1 MTRQF
6 FARMAAAVMIVAA
19 GLLGTVA
26 TAQNRAISGTVVDE
40 SGAPV
45 IGAAVVVV
53 GNTAIGAVTDA
64 SGAFR
69 LNVPAGASINVSCI
83 GYADQTLSTA
93 NQSVFNIVLRED
105 TEFLDETVVIGY
117 GVQKKSDLTGA
128 VASVRDED
136 LRNRSTSDA
145 AAALMGKAA
154 GVQVVQASGAPG
166 KAAAIRVRGYSSNSG
181 NIGPLLIVDGLK
193 VDNIQYLDPEMIE
206 SMEILKD
213 AASAAIYGAE
223 AGNGVVLITTKS
235 GKKGEGKVFYNN
247 QFSLSSLSRRL
258 DIMNAADYI
267 AFEKACGYLTDQA
280 LTDAKYDGLDVDW
293 SKEIFTPTWSNR
305 HTVGFSGGNDRGN
318 MFASINN
325 VHNNGIVRGD
335 KDIYDRL
342 TFQVNADYKVKDWLT
357 VGVNNSI
364 ERWST
369 NSVSEAD
376 DNGSFMLSAITS
388 SPLFPVKGDESMLS
402 MYPTM
407 LDYRDNKGY
416 KLITDP
422 ETGMYWLAPRIGQ
435 TQSGHPFVR
444 RDATDS
450 SSSGFS
456 VRGVAYLNF
465 MPFKGF
471 VFTSRFGYRLSQNNS
486 HSYTAPYYSSN
497 TVKSD
502 NYSIS
507 ASANN
512 GWYYQWENF
521 ANYNRTFGKHEVGA
535 MAGMSYIE
543 NNWDNVS
550 ASASG
555 TDILSGYA
563 ENFRYLDYLLT
574 DGVTKNMNNAPGRS
588 ASLSYF
594 GRLSYGYDNRYSV
607 QVNFRADA
615 FDSSKL
621 PFDKKWGYFPSVSAG
636 WTVSNES
643 FFKDNVDRNL
653 VSFLKLRASW
663 GVNGNINVLNN
674 YPYSTSIMAN
684 RVYYQYDPDSPTLTL
699 GSIPSGLANPD
710 LKWETSVQTDFGVDA
725 RMFNDRLTVGIDYFN
740 KDTRD
745 LLVGVSP
752 VKEVGLPAFGDLGV
766 GTTTTINAG
775 TVNNKG
781 VELELGWRDQI
792 GEFGYAVNGN
802 VSWLKNKVTYLEPT
816 VGQIAGRVPQGC
828 EMGTYFEEGHS
839 IWYLLGYKAV
849 GIDDQ
854 GNALYQ
860 HADGTTGPDV
870 SQSDRVDL
878 GSGIPNL
885 LYGITINLNWKGF
898 DLTVFGNGISGSKIF
913 PTSWRPD
920 RKECNTYAYYWRN
933 SWDNPANP
941 ANHTANA
948 KFPAADKWSTPAF
961 SSTLTL
967 FDGSYFKIKQVQLGY
982 TLPRSL
988 TQKIAIS
995 NLRVF
1000 ASLDNYFTFT
1010 KYPGLDPETA
1020 TNGGSAAGID
1030 MGNYPTA
1037 KSLILGVN
1045 LEF

>member
-1 MTRQF
+1 MTKQL
-6 FARMAAAVMIVAA
+6 FAKAATIVMIFAA
-19 GLLGTVA
+19 SLLGMSSA
-26 TAQNRAISGTVVDE
+26 LAQNPAIRGNVVD
-40 SGAPV
+40 SGNQPV
-45 IGAAVVVV
+45 IGAAVMVP
-53 GNTAIGAVTDA
+53 GTTNGVTTDLDGKFEIRVA
-64 SGAFR
+64 PGTT
-69 LNVPAGASINVSCI
+69 LEVSCI
-83 GYADQTLSTA
+83 GYTA
-93 NQSVFNIVLRED
+93 KRVSAANGMTIVLED
-105 TEFLDETVVIGY
+105 DAEMLEETVVIGY
-117 GVQKKSDLTGA
+117 GVQKKSDLTGS
-128 VASVRDED
+128 VASVRED
-136 LRNRSTSDA
+136 DLKNRSTSDA
-145 AAALMGKAA
+145 AAALQGKAA
-154 GVQVVQASGAPG
+154 GVQVIQASGAPG

-206 SMEILKD
+206 SMEVLKD

-223 AGNGVVLITTKS
+223 AGNGVVLITTKT
-235 GKKGEGKVFYNN
+235 GKKGEGKIFYNG
-247 QFSLSSLSRRL
+247 QFQLSSLSRKL

-280 LTDAKYDGLDVDW
+280 LADVNYKGLDVNW
-293 SKEIFTPTWSNR
+293 SDEIFTPTWSNR

-318 MFASINN
+318 LYVSLNN

-335 KDIYDRL
+335 KDVYDRL
-342 TFQVNADYKVKDWLT
+342 TFQVNADYKIKDWLT

-369 NSVSEAD
+369 KSVSEAD

-388 SPLFPVKGDESMLS
+388 SPLFPAKGDESMLTQ
-402 MYPTM
+402 TM
-407 LDYRDNKGY
+407 KDYRAKGY
-416 KLITDP
+416 NLITDP
-422 ETGMYWLAPRIGQ
+422 ETGLYWLAPLIGQ

-450 SSSGFS
+450 QNSGFS
-456 VRGVAYLNF
+456 IRGVAYVNF

-471 VFTSRFGYRLSQNNS
+471 VFTSRFGYRIAQSNS

-502 NYSIS
+502 NYNIS
-507 ASANN
+507 ASGNN
-512 GWYYQWENF
+512 SWYYQWENF
-521 ANYNRTFGKHEVGA
+521 INYNRTFGRHEVSA

-555 TDILSGYA
+555 TDILKGYA
-563 ENFRYLDYLLT
+563 PNFRYLDYLLS
-574 DGVTKNMNNAPGRS
+574 DGVTKNINNAPGRS

-594 GRLSYGYDNRYSV
+594 GRLGYSYDNRYSI
-607 QVNFRADA
+607 QANFRADA

-636 WTVSNES
+636 WTISNEP
-643 FFKDNVDRNL
+643 FFKNNVDRSA
-653 VSFLKLRASW
+653 VSFLKFRASW

-684 RVYYQYDPDSPTLTL
+684 SVYYQYDPDSTALSM

-710 LKWETSVQTDFGVDA
+710 LKWETSVQLDFGLDA
-725 RMFNDRLTVGIDYFN
+725 RLLNDRLTVGIDYFDKN
-740 KDTRD
+740 TKD

-766 GTTTTINAG
+766 ATTVTVNAG

-792 GEFGYAVNGN
+792 GDFGYSINGN
-802 VSWLKNKVTYLEPT
+802 ISWLKNKVTYLDPT
-816 VGQIAGRVPQGC
+816 VGQLQGRVPQGC
-828 EMGTYFEEGHS
+828 EMGTYFEQGHS
-839 IWYLLGYKAV
+839 VWYLLGYKAV
-849 GIDDQ
+849 GFDNE
-854 GNALYQ
+854 GNVLYQ
-860 HADGTTGPDV
+860 HADGTTGTDV
-870 SQSDRVDL
+870 TASDRFDL

-885 LYGITINLNWKGF
+885 TYGLTISLNWKGF
-898 DLTVFGNGISGSKIF
+898 DLTIFGNGIGGSKIF

-920 RKECNTYAYYWRN
+920 RKECNTYSYYWAN
-933 SWDNPANP
+933 SWDNPAVNK
-941 ANHTANA
+941 ANA

-967 FDGSYFKIKQVQLGY
+967 FDGSYFKIKQIQLGY
-982 TLPRSL
+982 TLPKQL
-988 TQKIAIS
+988 TQKAKIN
-995 NLRVF
+995 NLRIF

-1010 KYPGLDPETA
+1010 KYIGLDPETA
-1020 TNGGSAAGID
+1020 TSGGSASGID

>member
-6 FARMAAAVMIVAA
+6 FSKVAAIALIAVMS
-19 GLLGTVA
+19 LLGADSVW
-26 TAQNRAISGTVVDE
+26 AQNAIRGSVVD
-40 SGAPV
+40 SGNEPV
-45 IGAAVVVV
+45 IGAAVLVP
-53 GNTAIGAVTDA
+53 GTTNGVTTNLDGQFEIRVA
-64 SGAFR
+64 PGTT
-69 LNVPAGASINVSCI
+69 LEVSCI
-83 GYADQTLSTA
+83 GYVSQRVAAA
-93 NQSVFNIVLRED
+93 NGMVVVLQDDAEML
-105 TEFLDETVVIGY
+105 EETVVIGY
-117 GVQKKSDLTGA
+117 GVQKKSDLTGS
-128 VASVRDED
+128 VASVRED
-136 LRNRSTSDA
+136 DLKNRSTSDA
-145 AAALMGKAA
+145 AAALQGKAA
-154 GVQVVQASGAPG
+154 GVQVIQASGAPG
-166 KAAAIRVRGYSSNSG
+166 KAAEIRVRGYSSNSG

-206 SMEILKD
+206 SMEVLKD

-235 GKKGEGKVFYNN
+235 GKKGEGKVFYNG

-267 AFEKACGYLTDQA
+267 NFEKACGYLTDQA
-280 LTDAKYDGLDVDW
+280 LNDVKYNGLDVDW

-318 MFASINN
+318 LYVSLNN
-325 VHNNGIVRGD
+325 VHTDGIVRGD
-335 KDIYDRL
+335 KDVYDRL
-342 TFQVNADYKVKDWLT
+342 TFQVNADYRIKDWLT
-357 VGVNNSI
+357 VGINNSI

-369 NSVSEAD
+369 KSVSEAN

-388 SPLFPVKGDESMLS
+388 SPLFPVKGDESMLTQ
-402 MYPTM
+402 TM
-407 LDYRDNKGY
+407 KDYRANGY
-416 KLITDP
+416 NLITDP
-422 ETGMYWLAPRIGQ
+422 ETGLYWLAPLIGQ

-444 RDATDS
+444 RDATDNQNG
-450 SSSGFS
+450 GFS
-456 VRGVAYLNF
+456 IRGVAYVNF
-465 MPFKGF
+465 MPIKGF
-471 VFTSRFGYRLSQNNS
+471 VFTSRFGYRLSQSNS

-521 ANYNRTFGKHEVGA
+521 ANYNRTFGRHEVTA

-543 NNWDNVS
+543 NNSDNVS

-555 TDILSGYA
+555 TDILKGY
-563 ENFRYLDYLLT
+563 EPNFRYLDYLLS
-574 DGVTKNMNNAPGRS
+574 DGVTKTMNNAPSRS

-594 GRLSYGYDNRYSV
+594 GRLGYTYDNRYSI
-607 QVNFRADA
+607 QANFRADA

-636 WTVSNES
+636 WTVSNEP
-643 FFKDNVDRNL
+643 FFKENVDRNA

-663 GVNGNINVLNN
+663 GINGNINVLYN
-674 YPYSTSIMAN
+674 YPYSTSIIAN
-684 RVYYQYDPDSPTLTL
+684 AVYYQYDPENPTLSM
-699 GSIPSGLANPD
+699 GSIPSGLANPN
-710 LKWETSVQTDFGVDA
+710 LKWETSEQLDFGLDA
-725 RMFNDRLTVGIDYFN
+725 RMFNDRLTVGIDYFDKN
-740 KDTRD
+740 TRD

-752 VKEVGLPAFGDLGV
+752 VKEVGIPAFGDLGV
-766 GTTTTINAG
+766 ATNVTMNAG

-781 VELELGWRDQI
+781 IELELGWRDQI
-792 GEFGYAVNGN
+792 GDFGYSINGN
-802 VSWLKNKVTYLEPT
+802 VAWLKNMVTFLEPT

-828 EMGTYFEEGHS
+828 EMGTYFEQGHS
-839 IWYLLGYKAV
+839 VWYLLGYKAV
-849 GIDDQ
+849 GIDDE
-854 GNALYQ
+854 GNVLYQ
-860 HADGTTGPDV
+860 HADGTTGTDV
-870 SQSDRVDL
+870 SQSDRIDL
-878 GSGIPNL
+878 GSGIPSFT
-885 LYGITINLNWKGF
+885 YGLTINVNWKGF
-898 DLTVFGNGISGSKIF
+898 DLTIFGNGIAGSKIF

-920 RKECNTYAYYWRN
+920 RKECNTYSYYWAN

-941 ANHTANA
+941 AYHSATA

-967 FDGSYFKIKQVQLGY
+967 FDGSYFKIKQIQLGY
-982 TLPRSL
+982 TLPRQL
-988 TQKIAIS
+988 TQKAKIN
-995 NLRVF
+995 NLRIF
-1000 ASLDNYFTFT
+1000 AALDNYITFT
-1010 KYPGLDPETA
+1010 KYIGLDPETA

>member
-1 MTRQF
+1 MTKQL
-6 FARMAAAVMIVAA
+6 FAKAATIVMIFAA
-19 GLLGTVA
+19 SLLGMSSA
-26 TAQNRAISGTVVDE
+26 LAQNPAIRGNVVD
-40 SGAPV
+40 SGNQPV
-45 IGAAVVVV
+45 IGAAVMVP
-53 GNTAIGAVTDA
+53 GTTNGVTTDLDGKFEIRVA
-64 SGAFR
+64 PGTT
-69 LNVPAGASINVSCI
+69 LEVSCI
-83 GYADQTLSTA
+83 GYTA
-93 NQSVFNIVLRED
+93 KRVSAANGMTIVLED
-105 TEFLDETVVIGY
+105 DAEMLEETVVIGY
-117 GVQKKSDLTGA
+117 GVQKKSDLTGS
-128 VASVRDED
+128 VASVRED
-136 LRNRSTSDA
+136 DLKNRSTSDA
-145 AAALMGKAA
+145 AAALQGKAA
-154 GVQVVQASGAPG
+154 GVQVIQASGAPG
-166 KAAAIRVRGYSSNSG
+166 KAAEIRVRGYSSNSG

-206 SMEILKD
+206 SMEVLKD

-223 AGNGVVLITTKS
+223 AGNGVVLITTKT
-235 GKKGEGKVFYNN
+235 GKKGEGKIFYNG
-247 QFSLSSLSRRL
+247 QFQLSSLSRKL

-280 LTDAKYDGLDVDW
+280 LADVNYNGLDVNW
-293 SKEIFTPTWSNR
+293 SDEIFTPTWSNR

-318 MFASINN
+318 LYVSLNN
-325 VHNNGIVRGD
+325 VHTDGIVRGD
-335 KDIYDRL
+335 KDVYDRL
-342 TFQVNADYKVKDWLT
+342 TFQVNADYKIKDWLT

-364 ERWST
+364 ERWSSK
-369 NSVSEAD
+369 SVSEAD

-388 SPLFPVKGDESMLS
+388 SPLFPSKGDESMLTQ
-402 MYPTM
+402 TM
-407 LDYRDNKGY
+407 KDYRAKGY
-416 KLITDP
+416 NLITDP
-422 ETGMYWLAPRIGQ
+422 ETGLYWLAPLIGQ

-450 SSSGFS
+450 QNGGFS
-456 VRGVAYLNF
+456 IRGVAYVNF

-471 VFTSRFGYRLSQNNS
+471 VFTSRFGYRIAQSNS

-502 NYSIS
+502 NYNIS
-507 ASANN
+507 ASGNN
-512 GWYYQWENF
+512 SWYYQWENF
-521 ANYNRTFGKHEVGA
+521 INYNRTFGRHEVSA

-555 TDILSGYA
+555 TDILKGYA
-563 ENFRYLDYLLT
+563 PNFRYLDYLLS
-574 DGVTKNMNNAPGRS
+574 DGVTKNINNAPGRS

-594 GRLSYGYDNRYSV
+594 GRLGYSYDNRYSI
-607 QVNFRADA
+607 QANFRADA

-636 WTVSNES
+636 WTISNEP
-643 FFKDNVDRNL
+643 FFKNNVDRSA
-653 VSFLKLRASW
+653 VSFLKFRASW

-684 RVYYQYDPDSPTLTL
+684 SVYYQYDPDSTTLSM

-710 LKWETSVQTDFGVDA
+710 LKWETSVQLDFGLDA
-725 RMFNDRLTVGIDYFN
+725 RLLNDRLTVGIDYFDKN
-740 KDTRD
+740 TKD

-766 GTTTTINAG
+766 ATTVTVNAG

-792 GEFGYAVNGN
+792 GDFGYSINGN
-802 VSWLKNKVTYLEPT
+802 ISWLKNKVTYLDPT
-816 VGQIAGRVPQGC
+816 VGQLQGRVPQGC
-828 EMGTYFEEGHS
+828 EMGTYFEQGHS
-839 IWYLLGYKAV
+839 VWYLLGYKAV
-849 GIDDQ
+849 GFDND
-854 GNALYQ
+854 GNVLYQ
-860 HADGTTGPDV
+860 HADGTTGTDV
-870 SQSDRVDL
+870 TASDRFDL

-885 LYGITINLNWKGF
+885 TYGLTISLNWKGF
-898 DLTVFGNGISGSKIF
+898 DLTIFGNGIGGSKIF

-920 RKECNTYAYYWRN
+920 RKECNTYSYYWAN
-933 SWDNPANP
+933 SWDNPAVNK
-941 ANHTANA
+941 ANA

-967 FDGSYFKIKQVQLGY
+967 FDGSYFKIKQIQLGY
-982 TLPRSL
+982 TLPKQL
-988 TQKIAIS
+988 TQKAKIN
-995 NLRVF
+995 NLRIF

-1010 KYPGLDPETA
+1010 KYIGLDPETA
-1020 TNGGSAAGID
+1020 TSGGSASGID

>member
-1 MTRQF
+1 MTKQL
-6 FARMAAAVMIVAA
+6 FAKAATIVMIFAA
-19 GLLGTVA
+19 SLLGMSSA
-26 TAQNRAISGTVVDE
+26 LAQNPAIRGNVVD
-40 SGAPV
+40 SGNQPV
-45 IGAAVVVV
+45 IGAAVMVP
-53 GNTAIGAVTDA
+53 GTTNGVTTDLDGKFEIRVA
-64 SGAFR
+64 PGTT
-69 LNVPAGASINVSCI
+69 LEVSCI
-83 GYADQTLSTA
+83 GYTA
-93 NQSVFNIVLRED
+93 KRVSAANGMTIVLED
-105 TEFLDETVVIGY
+105 DAEMLEETVVIGY
-117 GVQKKSDLTGA
+117 GVQRKSDLTGS
-128 VASVRDED
+128 VASVRED
-136 LRNRSTSDA
+136 DLQNRSTSDA
-145 AAALMGKAA
+145 AAALQGKAA
-154 GVQVVQASGAPG
+154 GVQVIQASGAPG

-206 SMEILKD
+206 SMEVLKD

-223 AGNGVVLITTKS
+223 AGNGVVLITTKT
-235 GKKGEGKVFYNN
+235 GKKGEGKIFYNG
-247 QFSLSSLSRRL
+247 QFQLSSLSRKL

-280 LTDAKYDGLDVDW
+280 LADVNYKGLDVNW
-293 SKEIFTPTWSNR
+293 SDEIFTPTWSNR

-318 MFASINN
+318 LYVSLNN

-335 KDIYDRL
+335 KDVYDRL
-342 TFQVNADYKVKDWLT
+342 TFQVNADYKIKDWLT

-369 NSVSEAD
+369 KSVSEAD

-388 SPLFPVKGDESMLS
+388 SPLFPAKGDESMLTQ
-402 MYPTM
+402 TM
-407 LDYRDNKGY
+407 KDYRAKGY
-416 KLITDP
+416 NLITDP
-422 ETGMYWLAPRIGQ
+422 ETGLYWLAPLIGQ

-450 SSSGFS
+450 QNSGFS
-456 VRGVAYLNF
+456 IRGVAYVNF

-471 VFTSRFGYRLSQNNS
+471 VFTSRFGYRIAQSNS

-502 NYSIS
+502 NYNIS
-507 ASANN
+507 ASGNN
-512 GWYYQWENF
+512 SWYYQWENF
-521 ANYNRTFGKHEVGA
+521 INYNRTFGRHEVSA

-555 TDILSGYA
+555 TDILKGYA
-563 ENFRYLDYLLT
+563 PNFRYLDYLLS
-574 DGVTKNMNNAPGRS
+574 DGVTKNINNAPGRS

-594 GRLSYGYDNRYSV
+594 GRLGYSYDNRYSI
-607 QVNFRADA
+607 QANFRADA

-636 WTVSNES
+636 WTISNEP
-643 FFKDNVDRNL
+643 FFKNNVDRSA
-653 VSFLKLRASW
+653 VSFLKFRASW

-684 RVYYQYDPDSPTLTL
+684 SVYYQYDPDSTALSM

-710 LKWETSVQTDFGVDA
+710 LKWETSVQLDFGLDA
-725 RMFNDRLTVGIDYFN
+725 RLLNDRLTVGIDYFDKN
-740 KDTRD
+740 TKD

-766 GTTTTINAG
+766 ATTVTVNAG

-792 GEFGYAVNGN
+792 GDFGYSINGN
-802 VSWLKNKVTYLEPT
+802 ISWLKNKVTYLDPT
-816 VGQIAGRVPQGC
+816 VGQLQGRVPQGC
-828 EMGTYFEEGHS
+828 EMGTYFEQGHS
-839 IWYLLGYKAV
+839 VWYLLGYKAV
-849 GIDDQ
+849 GFDNE
-854 GNALYQ
+854 GNVLYQ
-860 HADGTTGPDV
+860 HADGTTGTDV
-870 SQSDRVDL
+870 TASDRFDL

-885 LYGITINLNWKGF
+885 TYGLTISLNWKGF
-898 DLTVFGNGISGSKIF
+898 DLTIFGNGIGGSKIF

-920 RKECNTYAYYWRN
+920 RKECNTYSYYWAN
-933 SWDNPANP
+933 SWDNPAVNK
-941 ANHTANA
+941 ANA

-967 FDGSYFKIKQVQLGY
+967 FDGSYFKIKQIQLGY
-982 TLPRSL
+982 TLPKQL
-988 TQKIAIS
+988 TQKAKIN
-995 NLRVF
+995 NLRIF

-1010 KYPGLDPETA
+1010 KYIGLDPETA
-1020 TNGGSAAGID
+1020 TSGGSASGID

>member
-53 GNTAIGAVTDA
+53 GNTSIGAVTDA

-83 GYADQTLSTA
+83 GYAEQTLSTA

-117 GVQKKSDLTGA
+117 GVQRKSDLTGS
-128 VASVRDED
+128 VASVRSED
-136 LRNRSTSDA
+136 LQNRSTSDA
-145 AAALMGKAA
+145 ALALQGKAA
-154 GVQVVQASGAPG
+154 GVQVVRASGAPG
-166 KAAAIRVRGYSSNSG
+166 KAADIRVRGYSSNSG

-223 AGNGVVLITTKS
+223 AGNGVVLITTKT

-247 QFSLSSLSRRL
+247 QFTLASLSNKL

-280 LTDAKYDGLDVDW
+280 LNDAHYDGLDVDW

-318 MFASINN
+318 FFASINN
-325 VHNNGIVRGD
+325 VHDNGIVRGD
-335 KDIYDRL
+335 KDVYNRL
-342 TFQVNADYKVKDWLT
+342 TFQVNADYKIKDWLT

-369 NSVSEAD
+369 KSVSEAN

-388 SPLFPVKGDESMLS
+388 SPLFPVSGDEALLNKYYPSMV
-402 MYPTM
+402 
-407 LDYRDNKGY
+407 DYQNKGY
-416 KLITDP
+416 TLITDP
-422 ETGMYWLAPRIGQ
+422 DSGLYWLPPRIGS
-435 TQSGHPFVR
+435 TQSGHPFVQ

-450 SSSGFS
+450 SSGGFS
-456 VRGVAYLNF
+456 IRGVAFLNF

-471 VFTSRFGYRLSQNNS
+471 TFTSRFGYRLSQNNS
-486 HSYTAPYYSSN
+486 HSYSAPYYSSN

-521 ANYNRTFGKHEVGA
+521 ANYNRAFGKHEVGA

-555 TDILSGYA
+555 TNILQGYA
-563 ENFRYLDYLLT
+563 ENFRYLDYLLK
-574 DGVTKNMNNAPGRS
+574 DGVTRNMNNSPGRS

-594 GRLSYGYDNRYSV
+594 GRLTYSYDNRYSL

-621 PFDKKWGYFPSVSAG
+621 PLDKKWGYFPSVSAG
-636 WTVSNES
+636 WTVSNEG
-643 FFKDNVDRNL
+643 FFKNNIDRSL
-653 VSFLKLRASW
+653 ISFLKLRASW
-663 GVNGNINVLNN
+663 GINGNINVLNN

-684 RVYYQYDPDSPTLTL
+684 KVYYQYDPDATTLTL

-710 LKWETSVQTDFGVDA
+710 LKWETSVQTDFGLDA
-725 RMFNDRLTVGIDYFN
+725 RMFNDRLTVGVDYFN
-740 KDTRD
+740 KNTKD
-745 LLVGVSP
+745 LLVGVPP
-752 VKEVGLPAFGDLGV
+752 VKEVGLPAFGDFGV
-766 GTTTTINAG
+766 GTTVTMNAG
-775 TVNNKG
+775 SVNNKG
-781 VELELGWRDQI
+781 LEVELGWRDQI
-792 GEFGYAVNGN
+792 GDFGYGINANA
-802 VSWLKNKVTYLEPT
+802 SWLKNMVTYVDEN
-816 VGQIAGRVPQGC
+816 VGQITGRVPQGC
-828 EMGTYFEEGHS
+828 EMGTYFEAGHS

-849 GIDDQ
+849 GFDNE
-854 GNALYQ
+854 GNALYEA
-860 HADGTTGPDV
+860 ADGSQTTSP

-885 LYGITINLNWKGF
+885 LYGITINVNWKNF
-898 DLTVFGNGISGSKIF
+898 DLTIFGNGTAGSKIF

-920 RKECNTYAYYWRN
+920 RKECNTYSYYWAN
-933 SWDNPANP
+933 SWDNPAIGDKS
-941 ANHTANA
+941 NA

-967 FDGSYFKIKQVQLGY
+967 FDGSYFKIKQIQLGY
-982 TLPRSL
+982 TLPKSL
-988 TQKIAIS
+988 TKKIAV
-995 NLRVF
+995 NHLRVF
-1000 ASLDNYFTFT
+1000 AALDNYFTFS
-1010 KYPGLDPETA
+1010 KYIGLDPETA

>member
-1 MTRQF
+1 MTKQL
-6 FARMAAAVMIVAA
+6 FAKAATIVMIFAA
-19 GLLGTVA
+19 SLLGMSSA
-26 TAQNRAISGTVVDE
+26 LAQNPAIRGNVVD
-40 SGAPV
+40 SGNQPV
-45 IGAAVVVV
+45 IGAAVMVP
-53 GNTAIGAVTDA
+53 GTTNGVTTDLDGKFEIRVA
-64 SGAFR
+64 PGTT
-69 LNVPAGASINVSCI
+69 LEVSCI
-83 GYADQTLSTA
+83 GYTA
-93 NQSVFNIVLRED
+93 KRVSAANGMTIVLED
-105 TEFLDETVVIGY
+105 DAEMLEETVVIGY
-117 GVQKKSDLTGA
+117 GVQKKSDLTGS
-128 VASVRDED
+128 VASVRED
-136 LRNRSTSDA
+136 DLKNRSTSDA
-145 AAALMGKAA
+145 AAALQGKAA
-154 GVQVVQASGAPG
+154 GVQVIQASGAPG
-166 KAAAIRVRGYSSNSG
+166 KAAEIRVRGYSSNSG

-206 SMEILKD
+206 SMEVLKD

-223 AGNGVVLITTKS
+223 AGNGVVLITTKT
-235 GKKGEGKVFYNN
+235 GKKGEGKIFYNG
-247 QFSLSSLSRRL
+247 QFQLSSLSRKL

-280 LTDAKYDGLDVDW
+280 LADVNYNGLDVNW
-293 SKEIFTPTWSNR
+293 SDEIFTPTWSNR

-318 MFASINN
+318 LYVSLNN
-325 VHNNGIVRGD
+325 VHTDGIVRGD
-335 KDIYDRL
+335 KDVYDRL
-342 TFQVNADYKVKDWLT
+342 TFQVNADYKIKDWLT

-364 ERWST
+364 ERWSSK
-369 NSVSEAD
+369 SVSEAD

-388 SPLFPVKGDESMLS
+388 SPLFPSKGDESMLTQ
-402 MYPTM
+402 TM
-407 LDYRDNKGY
+407 KDYRAKGY
-416 KLITDP
+416 NLITDP
-422 ETGMYWLAPRIGQ
+422 ETGLYWLAPLIGQ

-450 SSSGFS
+450 QNGGFS
-456 VRGVAYLNF
+456 IRGVAYVNF

-471 VFTSRFGYRLSQNNS
+471 VFTSRFGYRIAQSNS

-502 NYSIS
+502 NYNIS
-507 ASANN
+507 ASGNN
-512 GWYYQWENF
+512 SWYYQWENF
-521 ANYNRTFGKHEVGA
+521 INYNRTFGRHEVSA

-555 TDILSGYA
+555 TDILKGYA
-563 ENFRYLDYLLT
+563 PNFRYLDYLLS
-574 DGVTKNMNNAPGRS
+574 DGVTKNINNAPGRS

-594 GRLSYGYDNRYSV
+594 GRLGYSYDNRYSI
-607 QVNFRADA
+607 QANFRADA

-636 WTVSNES
+636 WTISNEP
-643 FFKDNVDRNL
+643 FFKNNVDRSA
-653 VSFLKLRASW
+653 VSFLKFRASW

-684 RVYYQYDPDSPTLTL
+684 SVYYQYDPDSTALSM

-710 LKWETSVQTDFGVDA
+710 LKWETSVQLDFGLDA
-725 RMFNDRLTVGIDYFN
+725 RLLNDRLTVGIDYFDKN
-740 KDTRD
+740 TKD

-766 GTTTTINAG
+766 ATTVTVNAG

-792 GEFGYAVNGN
+792 GDFGYSINGN
-802 VSWLKNKVTYLEPT
+802 ISWLKNMVTYLDPT
-816 VGQIAGRVPQGC
+816 VGQLQGRVPQGC
-828 EMGTYFEEGHS
+828 EMGTYFEQGHS
-839 IWYLLGYKAV
+839 VWYLLGYKAV
-849 GIDDQ
+849 GFDNE
-854 GNALYQ
+854 GNVLYQ
-860 HADGTTGPDV
+860 HADGTTGTDV
-870 SQSDRVDL
+870 TASDRFDL

-885 LYGITINLNWKGF
+885 TYGLTISLNWKGF
-898 DLTVFGNGISGSKIF
+898 DLTIFGNGIGGSKIF

-920 RKECNTYAYYWRN
+920 RKECNTYSYYWAN
-933 SWDNPANP
+933 SWDNPAVNK
-941 ANHTANA
+941 ANA

-967 FDGSYFKIKQVQLGY
+967 FDGSYFKIKQIQLGY
-982 TLPRSL
+982 TLPKQL
-988 TQKIAIS
+988 TQKAKIN
-995 NLRVF
+995 NLRIF

-1010 KYPGLDPETA
+1010 KYIGLDPETA
-1020 TNGGSAAGID
+1020 TSGGSASGID